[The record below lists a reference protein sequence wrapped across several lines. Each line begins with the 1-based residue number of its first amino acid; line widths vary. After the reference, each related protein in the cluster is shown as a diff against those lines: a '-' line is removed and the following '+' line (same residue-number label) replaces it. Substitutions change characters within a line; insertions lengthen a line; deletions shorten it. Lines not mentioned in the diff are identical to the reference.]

1 MAYVGAGE
9 KYSGLNDVG
18 IGVSI
23 VYADEVDDYS
33 ICIPAGMIY

>member
-23 VYADEVDDYS
+23 VYADEVMTITVFAS
-33 ICIPAGMIY
+33 QQE